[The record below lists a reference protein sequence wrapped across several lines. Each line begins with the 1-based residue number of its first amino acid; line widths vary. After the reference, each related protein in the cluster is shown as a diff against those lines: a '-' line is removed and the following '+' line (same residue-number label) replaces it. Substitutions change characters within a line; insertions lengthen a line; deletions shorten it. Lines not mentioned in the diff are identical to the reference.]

1 VYGAPMRE
9 PAARWWRYRYRAA
22 GMLLVVLSFFTAS
35 QVSGKKKTEPRVV
48 RWVEGQSGCTF
59 VRGDDGKYRW
69 GLWSNDLGVTLAV
82 DSQELQE
89 ARHRIGDVFGVE
101 LTYRYR
107 GGGSLEVRND
117 NLSLQFLSHHQIVH
131 PSLDPNHLTGRLQSD
146 ADELSYQT
154 EREIRKHPEKRDEF
168 ETKLQDFEKETAEWQ
183 EFLSTHSLNPVKLDP
198 AKPETAGWVFF
209 SAKDKWIGGWR
220 NPEEFV
226 LRIPL
231 EDRVL
236 EFPFKLPPSQGD
248 LILRK
253 RQ

>member
-1 VYGAPMRE
+1 MLG
-9 PAARWWRYRYRAA
+9 PAASRRRNPGWAA
-22 GMLLVVLSFFTAS
+22 GMLVLALSFFS
-35 QVSGKKKTEPRVV
+35 GDQVLGKTKTQPPVV
-48 RWVEGQSGCTF
+48 RWAEGQPGCTF
-59 VRGDDGKYRW
+59 ARGDDGKYRW

-89 ARHRIGDVFGVE
+89 ARHRIGHVFGVE

-168 ETKLQDFEKETAEWQ
+168 ETKLQDFQNETAEWQ

-236 EFPFKLPPSQGD
+236 E
-248 LILRK
+248 
-253 RQ
+253 